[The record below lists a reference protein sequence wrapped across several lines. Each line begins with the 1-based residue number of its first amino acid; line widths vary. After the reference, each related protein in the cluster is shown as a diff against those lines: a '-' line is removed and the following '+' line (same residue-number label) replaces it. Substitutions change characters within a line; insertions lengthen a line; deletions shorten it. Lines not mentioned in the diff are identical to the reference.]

1 MASLKLTRA
10 VAAACAAAAL
20 APGWASPP
28 DITVI
33 EYFHSS
39 TGHYFMTGSIDDQ
52 RVLNASPAFAATG
65 RSFAAWSASNSG
77 RPAEATA
84 VSRFFNP
91 ATASHV
97 FTSKREDIS
106 LLRSLPVTAS
116 GGGFADEGT
125 AFFALSPVGSR
136 CDSGQRAIF
145 RGFNNRP
152 DGNHRFSNE
161 IELHAS
167 MVSSGFSDDS
177 VAFCATAV
185 GSDSSLEKRAGTP
198 SSTEDLTVSGTVSA
212 FVSLASFK
220 VGTQMVDASNAR
232 FDHGSP
238 LALVNSISVTVE
250 GVMIGNVLVAT
261 EIKLPVTTVV
271 IEDELK
277 GFVTAV
283 GAAGTIFVNG
293 SAVDVSTA
301 VITGG
306 TLAQLIVGAKVEV
319 HGVLVAGKFVA
330 SLVHIEDAASSTT
343 ALGQAEIKGVISAF
357 VSLSNFLVA
366 GQKIDASTALI
377 EDGTVA
383 SLINGAT
390 VEVNGTMVVGVI
402 KATRV
407 ELKRAAAAPSPSTT
421 PPPSGSASF
430 ETTGAVSAFVSV
442 ASFKVSGVM
451 IDGSAATIKDGTVA
465 DIQNGATV
473 EVKGTLTAGVVKA
486 TTIEIKRSAV
496 IAPPPPVSPA
506 PPPPPSVAVAFEAT
520 GAISGFVSISNFT
533 VAGVTIDASA
543 ATFKDGTAADL
554 KNGAVIEVKGP
565 LSGGIVRATTIEIK
579 STAVVVTPPPPPPPP
594 SVAVAFEA
602 TGAISGFV
610 SISSFKVS
618 GATIDAS
625 AATFKDGTAADL
637 VNGAVVEVKGTLTAG
652 IVHATSVEIKSA
664 PVPPSASVEFETT
677 GAVSGFISVSSF
689 QLSGKTIDASAAS
702 FERGTAADLRN
713 GVQVEVKGT
722 LSAGIVHAARVRFE
736 K

>member
-1 MASLKLTRA
+1 MSSLKLARA
-10 VAAACAAAAL
+10 VAAACASAAL
-20 APGWASPP
+20 VPGWASPP
-28 DITVI
+28 DITVV
-33 EYFHSS
+33 EYFHTS
-39 TGHYFMTGSIDDQ
+39 TGHYFMTGSADDQ

-65 RSFAAWSASNSG
+65 RSFAAWSASNSS

-91 ATASHV
+91 ATSSHV
-97 FTSKREDIS
+97 FTSKREDVS
-106 LLRSLPVTAS
+106 LLRSMPVTSS
-116 GGGFADEGT
+116 GSGFADEGT

-136 CDSGQRAIF
+136 CESGQRAIF

-167 MVSSGFSDDS
+167 MVRSGFSDDS

-185 GSDSSLEKRAGTP
+185 GSDTSLEKRAGTP
-198 SSTEDLTVSGTVSA
+198 SSAQDLTVSGTVSA
-212 FVSLASFK
+212 FISLASFS
-220 VGTQMVDASNAR
+220 VGTQKVDASNAR

-238 LALVNSISVTVE
+238 LALVNGISVTVE

-261 EIKLPVTTVV
+261 EIKLPTSTAM
-271 IEDELK
+271 IDDELK
-277 GFVTAV
+277 GFITAV
-283 GAAGTIFVNG
+283 GTAGTIFVNG

-301 VITGG
+301 IITGG

-330 SLVHIEDAASSTT
+330 SRVQIEEVATTTPT

-366 GQKIDASTALI
+366 GQKVDASTALI
-377 EDGTVA
+377 EDGTA
-383 SLINGAT
+383 AGLINGAT
-390 VEVNGTMVVGVI
+390 VEVHGTVVAGVI

-407 ELKRAAAAPSPSTT
+407 ELKRTAVAPSP

-430 ETTGAVSAFVSV
+430 EATGAVSAFVSV

-486 TTIEIKRSAV
+486 TTIEIKNRAV
-496 IAPPPPVSPA
+496 IAPPPPPTPPVSPP

-565 LSGGIVRATTIEIK
+565 LSGGIVRATSIEIK
-579 STAVVVTPPPPPPPP
+579 STVVVITPPPPPPPP
-594 SVAVAFEA
+594 SSGSEFEVTA
-602 TGAISGFV
+602 LVTGFV
-610 SISSFKVS
+610 SVS
-618 GATIDAS
+618 NFMLSGTRIDAS
-625 AATFKDGTAADL
+625 AAT
-637 VNGAVVEVKGTLTAG
+637 
-652 IVHATSVEIKSA
+652 
-664 PVPPSASVEFETT
+664 
-677 GAVSGFISVSSF
+677 
-689 QLSGKTIDASAAS
+689 

-713 GVQVEVKGT
+713 GVQVEVKGILT
-722 LSAGIVHAARVRFE
+722 AGVVKASRVRFE
-736 K
+736 N

>member
-1 MASLKLTRA
+1 MRKLKLVQA
-10 VAAACAAAAL
+10 VSAICASAAL

-28 DITVI
+28 DITVV
-33 EYFHSS
+33 EYFHKS
-39 TGHYFMTGSIDDQ
+39 TGHYFMTGSADDQ

-136 CDSGQRAIF
+136 CDSGQRSNF
-145 RGFNNRP
+145 RGFNNRA
-152 DGNHRFSNE
+152 DGNHRYSNE

-198 SSTEDLTVSGTVSA
+198 SSTQDLTVSGTVSA
-212 FVSLASFK
+212 FVSLASFN
-220 VGTQMVDASNAR
+220 VGTQKVDASNAR

-238 LALVNSISVTVE
+238 LALVNGISVTVE

-261 EIKLPVTTVV
+261 EIKLPASSAMV
-271 IEDELK
+271 EDELK

-301 VITGG
+301 TITGG

-330 SLVHIEDAASSTT
+330 SIVHIEDAASNTT

-366 GQKIDASTALI
+366 GQKVDASTALI

-390 VEVNGTMVVGVI
+390 VEVNGTMVAGVI
-402 KATRV
+402 KATRI
-407 ELKRAAAAPSPSTT
+407 ELKRAAAAPSPNP

-430 ETTGAVSAFVSV
+430 EATGSVSAFVSLS
-442 ASFKVSGVM
+442 SFKVSGVM
-451 IDGSAATIKDGTVA
+451 IDGSTATIEDGTVA

-486 TTIEIKRSAV
+486 TTIEIKACAV
-496 IAPPPPVSPA
+496 ITPPPPVPPVSPP

-520 GAISGFVSISNFT
+520 GAISAFVSISNFT

-565 LSGGIVRATTIEIK
+565 LSGGIVRASTIEIK
-579 STAVVVTPPPPPPPP
+579 RTAVVINPPPPP
-594 SVAVAFEA
+594 SSGSEFEVKA
-602 TGAISGFV
+602 LLTGFV
-610 SISSFKVS
+610 SVS
-618 GATIDAS
+618 NFMLSGTRIDAS
-625 AATFKDGTAADL
+625 AAT
-637 VNGAVVEVKGTLTAG
+637 
-652 IVHATSVEIKSA
+652 
-664 PVPPSASVEFETT
+664 
-677 GAVSGFISVSSF
+677 
-689 QLSGKTIDASAAS
+689 

-713 GVQVEVKGT
+713 GVQIEVKGILT
-722 LSAGIVHAARVRFE
+722 AGVVKASRVRFE
-736 K
+736 R

>member
-1 MASLKLTRA
+1 MSSLKLTRA
-10 VAAACAAAAL
+10 VALACASAAL
-20 APGWASPP
+20 VPGWASPP
-28 DITVI
+28 DITVV

-65 RSFAAWSASNSG
+65 RSFAAWSASNSS

-106 LLRSLPVTAS
+106 LLRSLPVTTS
-116 GGGFADEGT
+116 GSGFADEGT

-167 MVSSGFSDDS
+167 MVRAGFSDDS
-177 VAFCATAV
+177 VAFCVTAV

-212 FVSLASFK
+212 FISLASFK

-238 LALVNSISVTVE
+238 LALVNGISVTVE

-261 EIKLPVTTVV
+261 EIKLPVSTAMVD
-271 IEDELK
+271 DELK

-306 TLAQLIVGAKVEV
+306 TLAQLVVGAKVEV

-330 SLVHIEDAASSTT
+330 SVVHIEDAASSTT

-366 GQKIDASTALI
+366 GQKVDASTALI

-383 SLINGAT
+383 SLINGVT
-390 VEVNGTMVVGVI
+390 VEVNGTMVAGVI
-402 KATRV
+402 KATRI
-407 ELKRAAAAPSPSTT
+407 ELKRAAAAPSPSTP

-430 ETTGAVSAFVSV
+430 EATGAVSAFVSV

-451 IDGSAATIKDGTVA
+451 IDGSTATIKDGTVA
-465 DIQNGATV
+465 DIQNGAMV

-486 TTIEIKRSAV
+486 TTIEIKRRAV
-496 IAPPPPVSPA
+496 IAPPPPPPPVSPP
-506 PPPPPSVAVAFEAT
+506 PPPPPSVAIAFEAT
-520 GAISGFVSISNFT
+520 GAISAFVSISNFT

-554 KNGAVIEVKGP
+554 KNGAMIEVKGP
-565 LSGGIVRATTIEIK
+565 LSGGIVRATSIEIK
-579 STAVVVTPPPPPPPP
+579 SVAVVITPPPPPPPP
-594 SVAVAFEA
+594 SSGSEFEVKA
-602 TGAISGFV
+602 LVTGFV
-610 SISSFKVS
+610 SVS
-618 GATIDAS
+618 NFMLSGTRIDAS
-625 AATFKDGTAADL
+625 AAT
-637 VNGAVVEVKGTLTAG
+637 
-652 IVHATSVEIKSA
+652 
-664 PVPPSASVEFETT
+664 
-677 GAVSGFISVSSF
+677 
-689 QLSGKTIDASAAS
+689 

-713 GVQVEVKGT
+713 GVQIEVKGVLT
-722 LSAGIVHAARVRFE
+722 AGVVKASRVRFE
-736 K
+736 R

>member
-1 MASLKLTRA
+1 MSSLKLTRA
-10 VAAACAAAAL
+10 VAAACASAAL
-20 APGWASPP
+20 VPGWASPP
-28 DITVI
+28 DITVV
-33 EYFHSS
+33 EYFHTS
-39 TGHYFMTGSIDDQ
+39 TGHYFMTGSVDDQ

-65 RSFAAWSASNSG
+65 RSFAAWSASNSS

-91 ATASHV
+91 ATSSHV

-106 LLRSLPVTAS
+106 LLRSLPVTTS

-161 IELHAS
+161 IELHAA
-167 MVSSGFSDDS
+167 MVRSGFSDDS

-198 SSTEDLTVSGTVSA
+198 SSAEDLTVSGTVSA

-220 VGTQMVDASNAR
+220 VGTQIVDASNAR

-238 LALVNSISVTVE
+238 LALVNGISVTLE

-261 EIKLPVTTVV
+261 EIKLPVSNAM
-271 IEDELK
+271 IADELK

-283 GAAGTIFVNG
+283 GTAGTIFVNG
-293 SAVDVSTA
+293 AAVDVSTA

-306 TLAQLIVGAKVEV
+306 TLAQLLVGAKVEV

-330 SLVHIEDAASSTT
+330 SVVHIEDAASSTS

-357 VSLSNFLVA
+357 VSLSNFRVA
-366 GQKIDASTALI
+366 GQPVDASTALI

-390 VEVNGTMVVGVI
+390 VEVNGTVVAGVI

-407 ELKRAAAAPSPSTT
+407 ELKRAAAAPSPSTL

-430 ETTGAVSAFVSV
+430 EATGAVSAFVSV
-442 ASFKVSGVM
+442 ASFKVSGVT
-451 IDGSAATIKDGTVA
+451 IDGSAATIKDGTIA

-486 TTIEIKRSAV
+486 TSIEIKRLAM
-496 IAPPPPVSPA
+496 IAPPPPPVAPPPPIAPVSPP
-506 PPPPPSVAVAFEAT
+506 PPPPPSVAVAVEAT
-520 GAISGFVSISNFT
+520 GAISAFVSISNFT

-565 LSGGIVRATTIEIK
+565 LSGGIVRATSIEIK
-579 STAVVVTPPPPPPPP
+579 STAVAVTPAPPPPPP
-594 SVAVAFEA
+594 SASSEFEVTA
-602 TGAISGFV
+602 LVTGFV
-610 SISSFKVS
+610 SVS
-618 GATIDAS
+618 NFMLSGTRIDAS
-625 AATFKDGTAADL
+625 AATF
-637 VNGAVVEVKGTLTAG
+637 
-652 IVHATSVEIKSA
+652 
-664 PVPPSASVEFETT
+664 
-677 GAVSGFISVSSF
+677 
-689 QLSGKTIDASAAS
+689 
-702 FERGTAADLRN
+702 ERGSAADLRN
-713 GVQVEVKGT
+713 GVQVEVKGIVT
-722 LSAGIVHAARVRFE
+722 AGVVNASRVRFE
-736 K
+736 H

>member
-1 MASLKLTRA
+1 MRKSKLVQA
-10 VAAACAAAAL
+10 VAAICASAAL

-28 DITVI
+28 DITVV
-33 EYFHSS
+33 EFFHSS
-39 TGHYFMTGSIDDQ
+39 TGHYFMTGSADDQ

-65 RSFAAWSASNSG
+65 RSFAAWSASNSS
-77 RPAEATA
+77 RPADATA

-106 LLRSLPVTAS
+106 LLRSLPVTTS
-116 GGGFADEGT
+116 GSGFADEGT

-145 RGFNNRP
+145 RGFNNRA

-161 IELHAS
+161 IELHAA

-185 GSDSSLEKRAGTP
+185 GSDSALEKRAGTP
-198 SSTEDLTVSGTVSA
+198 SSTQDLTVSGTVAA

-220 VGTQMVDASNAR
+220 VGTQLVDASNAR

-238 LALVNSISVTVE
+238 LALVNGISVTVE
-250 GVMIGNVLVAT
+250 GVMIGNVLIAT
-261 EIKLPVTTVV
+261 EIKLPVTTAML
-271 IEDELK
+271 EDELK

-283 GAAGTIFVNG
+283 GAAGIIFVNG
-293 SAVDVSTA
+293 AAVDVSKA

-319 HGVLVAGKFVA
+319 HGVLAAGKFVA
-330 SLVHIEDAASSTT
+330 SVVHIEDAASSTT

-366 GQKIDASTALI
+366 GQKVDASTALI
-377 EDGTVA
+377 EDGAAA

-390 VEVNGTMVVGVI
+390 VEVNGTMLAGVI

-407 ELKRAAAAPSPSTT
+407 ELKRTTVAPSPTP

-430 ETTGAVSAFVSV
+430 EATGAVSAFVSLS
-442 ASFKVSGVM
+442 SFKVSGVM
-451 IDGSAATIKDGTVA
+451 IDGSTAMIKDGTA
-465 DIQNGATV
+465 SDIQNGATI

-486 TTIEIKRSAV
+486 TTIEIKSRVV
-496 IAPPPPVSPA
+496 IAPPPPPVPPVSPP

-520 GAISGFVSISNFT
+520 GAISAFVSISNFM

-565 LSGGIVRATTIEIK
+565 LSGGIVRAASIEIK
-579 STAVVVTPPPPPPPP
+579 STAVVITPPPAPPPPPGTG
-594 SVAVAFEA
+594 SEFEVTA
-602 TGAISGFV
+602 LVTGFV
-610 SISSFKVS
+610 SVS
-618 GATIDAS
+618 NFMLSGTRIDAS
-625 AATFKDGTAADL
+625 AAT
-637 VNGAVVEVKGTLTAG
+637 
-652 IVHATSVEIKSA
+652 
-664 PVPPSASVEFETT
+664 
-677 GAVSGFISVSSF
+677 
-689 QLSGKTIDASAAS
+689 

-713 GVQVEVKGT
+713 GVQVEVKGILT
-722 LSAGIVHAARVRFE
+722 AGVVKASRVRFQR
-736 K
+736 

>member
-1 MASLKLTRA
+1 MSSLKLTRA
-10 VAAACAAAAL
+10 VALACAAAAL

-28 DITVI
+28 DITVV
-33 EYFHSS
+33 EYFHTS

-65 RSFAAWSASNSG
+65 RSFAAWSASNSS

-116 GGGFADEGT
+116 SGGFADEGT

-167 MVSSGFSDDS
+167 MVRSGFSDDS

-238 LALVNSISVTVE
+238 LALVNGISVTVE

-261 EIKLPVTTVV
+261 EIKLPVSTAM
-271 IEDELK
+271 IDDELK

-330 SLVHIEDAASSTT
+330 SVVHIEDAASSTT

-357 VSLSNFLVA
+357 VSRSNFLVA
-366 GQKIDASTALI
+366 GQKVDASTALI

-383 SLINGAT
+383 GLINGAT
-390 VEVNGTMVVGVI
+390 VEVNGTMLAGVI
-402 KATRV
+402 TATRV
-407 ELKRAAAAPSPSTT
+407 ELKRALAAPSPSTP

-430 ETTGAVSAFVSV
+430 EATGSVSAFVSLS
-442 ASFKVSGVM
+442 SFKVSGVM
-451 IDGSAATIKDGTVA
+451 IDGSTATIKDGTVA
-465 DIQNGATV
+465 DIQNGAMV

-486 TTIEIKRSAV
+486 TTIEIKNRAV
-496 IAPPPPVSPA
+496 IAPPPPPVPPVSPP
-506 PPPPPSVAVAFEAT
+506 PPPPPSVAIAFEAT
-520 GAISGFVSISNFT
+520 GAISAFVSISNFT
-533 VAGVTIDASA
+533 VVGVRIDASV

-565 LSGGIVRATTIEIK
+565 LSGGIVRATSIEIK
-579 STAVVVTPPPPPPPP
+579 STAVVITPPPPPPPP
-594 SVAVAFEA
+594 SSGSEFEVKA
-602 TGAISGFV
+602 LVTGFV
-610 SISSFKVS
+610 SVS
-618 GATIDAS
+618 N
-625 AATFKDGTAADL
+625 FM
-637 VNGAVVEVKGTLTAG
+637 
-652 IVHATSVEIKSA
+652 
-664 PVPPSASVEFETT
+664 
-677 GAVSGFISVSSF
+677 
-689 QLSGKTIDASAAS
+689 LSGTRIDASAAS
-702 FERGTAADLRN
+702 FERGTTADLRN
-713 GVQVEVKGT
+713 GVQIEVKGILT
-722 LSAGIVHAARVRFE
+722 AGVVKASRVRFE
-736 K
+736 R

>member
-1 MASLKLTRA
+1 MSSLKLTRA
-10 VAAACAAAAL
+10 VALACASAAL
-20 APGWASPP
+20 VPGWASPP
-28 DITVI
+28 DITVV

-65 RSFAAWSASNSG
+65 RSFAAWSASNSS

-106 LLRSLPVTAS
+106 LLRSLPVTTS
-116 GGGFADEGT
+116 GSGFADEGT

-167 MVSSGFSDDS
+167 MVRAGFSDDS
-177 VAFCATAV
+177 VAFCVTAV
-185 GSDSSLEKRAGTP
+185 GSDSALEKRAGTP
-198 SSTEDLTVSGTVSA
+198 PSTEDLTVSGTVSA

-238 LALVNSISVTVE
+238 LALVNGISVTVE

-261 EIKLPVTTVV
+261 EIKLPVSTAM
-271 IEDELK
+271 IDDELK

-330 SLVHIEDAASSTT
+330 SVVHIEDAASSTS

-366 GQKIDASTALI
+366 GQKVDASTALI

-390 VEVNGTMVVGVI
+390 VEVNGTMVAGVI

-407 ELKRAAAAPSPSTT
+407 ELKRASAAPSPSTP

-430 ETTGAVSAFVSV
+430 EATGSVSAFVSLS
-442 ASFKVSGVM
+442 SFKVSGVM
-451 IDGSAATIKDGTVA
+451 IDGSRATIKDGTVA

-486 TTIEIKRSAV
+486 TTIEIKSRAV
-496 IAPPPPVSPA
+496 ITPPPPVPPVS

-520 GAISGFVSISNFT
+520 GAISAFVSISNFT

-565 LSGGIVRATTIEIK
+565 LSGGVVRASTIEIK
-579 STAVVVTPPPPPPPP
+579 STAVVINPPPPPP
-594 SVAVAFEA
+594 SSGSEFEVKALVA
-602 TGAISGFV
+602 GFV
-610 SISSFKVS
+610 SVS
-618 GATIDAS
+618 NFMLSGTRIDAS
-625 AATFKDGTAADL
+625 AAT
-637 VNGAVVEVKGTLTAG
+637 
-652 IVHATSVEIKSA
+652 
-664 PVPPSASVEFETT
+664 
-677 GAVSGFISVSSF
+677 
-689 QLSGKTIDASAAS
+689 

-713 GVQVEVKGT
+713 GVQIEVKGVLT
-722 LSAGIVHAARVRFE
+722 AGVVKASRVRFE
-736 K
+736 R